1 MRRVIPFTLVKSP
14 TTKIFLPSGEAAMLS
29 PCASRLGAQ
38 VVSRAPVVMSK
49 ARMFER
55 GVSFEPAA
63 EPAGRAEVN
72 EPVA

>member
-1 MRRVIPFTLVKSP
+1 
-14 TTKIFLPSGEAAMLS
+14 MLS